1 MNQEQEMLRIKSRIA
16 DVYARREGLKDAL
29 ETGAIAPIAG
39 FAQLETLDG
48 ELSDLD
54 IRYKTLWD
62 DAHAISPHPAAIWAV
77 GTDFEAAHLD
87 CVTAIMLKILDG
99 KCKMGA
105 AEKNALTAVYDVVKV
120 RPRQGLASEVHGLIA
135 AARQHSNADTD
146 ANIAADIHTWRV
158 RAEEHIPKPVM
169 KGFKQL
175 LRSSLPMSSSS
186 QGSLS

>member
-16 DVYARREGLKDAL
+16 DVYARREGLKGVLA
-29 ETGAIAPIAG
+29 TGVIAPIAG
-39 FAQLETLDG
+39 LAQLEALDG

-54 IRYKTLWD
+54 SRYKTLWD
-62 DAHAISPHPAAIWAV
+62 AAHAASPHPAAVWAAS
-77 GTDFEAAHLD
+77 TDFEPVHLD

-105 AEKNALTAVYDVVKV
+105 AEKGALTAVYDVVKV

-135 AARQHSNADTD
+135 AAREDSDAD
-146 ANIAADIHTWRV
+146 AAAIHAWRV

-186 QGSLS
+186 SQGSLS